1 MFYAGKCRCSGC
13 FSYFI
18 QSLSRIVLKNVI
30 FCGISYTESGGVHV
44 PGGKTANNFYAFC
57 RSARHP
63 RICYF
68 AEAAPLLGACPTGRR
83 SAVCPASIRPIKEA
97 DEVRGTGRSGSF
109 LFCLLINMLLNPE
122 WIIPAAIL
130 LALHFLPG
138 WSVWW
143 AVLALGAWIIGIIL
157 WMCFIGWAGRCGN
170 VPDPPKENRNPYSS
184 GKYPANGRDSGETA
198 G

>member
-30 FCGISYTESGGVHV
+30 FCGISNTESGGVHV

-68 AEAAPLLGACPTGRR
+68 GGSGVFTRGMSYGQEIR
-83 SAVCPASIRPIKEA
+83 S
-97 DEVRGTGRSGSF
+97 
-109 LFCLLINMLLNPE
+109 
-122 WIIPAAIL
+122 
-130 LALHFLPG
+130 LPG
-138 WSVWW
+138 
-143 AVLALGAWIIGIIL
+143 
-157 WMCFIGWAGRCGN
+157 
-170 VPDPPKENRNPYSS
+170 EY
-184 GKYPANGRDSGETA
+184 TA
-198 G
+198 DKGG